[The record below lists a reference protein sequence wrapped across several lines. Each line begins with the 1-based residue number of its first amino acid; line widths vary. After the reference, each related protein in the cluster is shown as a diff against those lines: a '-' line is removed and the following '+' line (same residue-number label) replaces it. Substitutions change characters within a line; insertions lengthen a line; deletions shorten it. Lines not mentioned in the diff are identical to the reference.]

1 MGVLND
7 DLLERHHWIFD
18 LDGTLTVPAHD
29 FDAMRRELGIPAG
42 VGILEALDALDE
54 AAAAPKRA
62 QLFAWER
69 EIAAAAR
76 LQPDARALLDA
87 LVIRAARLGVLTRN
101 SAPNALETLRVVGLD
116 GYFDPAFVLGRD
128 DAAHKPSSEGVLRL
142 LDLWGADPGDAVMV
156 GDYVHDLRAGRAAGV
171 ATVLVDRRERGADWV
186 AFADRVVDRLDA
198 LLDHGE

>member
-1 MGVLND
+1 LGVLND

-42 VGILEALDALDE
+42 VGILEALDALEE
-54 AAAAPKRA
+54 ATAAPKWAR
-62 QLFAWER
+62 LFAWEQ

-76 LQPDARALLDA
+76 VQPDACALLDA
-87 LVIRAARLGVLTRN
+87 LVDRGVRLGVLTRN
-101 SAPNALETLRVVGLD
+101 SAPIALETLRVVGLD
-116 GYFDPAFVLGRD
+116 AYFDPAFVLGRD
-128 DAAHKPSSEGVLRL
+128 AAAHKPSPEGVLRL
-142 LDLWGADPGDAVMV
+142 LDLWGADPRDGVMV

-171 ATVLVDRRERGADWV
+171 ATVLVDRRGRGADWA

-198 LLDHGE
+198 LLEPPR